1 MKFSDFFWPDS
12 SLEQIRICYDAAEL
26 TIWNRSMN
34 HKVTVRCEGFIGMT
48 DLCIWDEQIIL
59 QAECRNMPWSDA
71 IRSQDTFLQSLCK
84 AYPHSSQ
91 WDERR
96 LEDGVV
102 VLSVLLT
109 NHIRFRL
116 YCQRIDVDTTEK
128 NTVEQYD

>member
-48 DLCIWDEQIIL
+48 DLCIWDDQIIL

-109 NHIRFRL
+109 NHSLPSIL
-116 YCQRIDVDTTEK
+116 PTD
-128 NTVEQYD
+128 

>member
-34 HKVTVRCEGFIGMT
+34 CNVTARCE
-48 DLCIWDEQIIL
+48 
-59 QAECRNMPWSDA
+59 AECRNMPWSDV
-71 IRSQDTFLQSLCK
+71 IRSRDTFLQSLCK

-102 VLSVLLT
+102 VLSVLLA

-116 YCQRIDVDTTEK
+116 YCQRIDVAICGEHA
-128 NTVEQYD
+128 NSN

>member
-48 DLCIWDEQIIL
+48 DLCIWDDQIIL
-59 QAECRNMPWSDA
+59 QAECRNMPWSDM

-84 AYPHSSQ
+84 KHTHIPHSGTKGGSRMGGGV
-91 WDERR
+91 ERSFNKSHS
-96 LEDGVV
+96 LPSILPTD
-102 VLSVLLT
+102 
-109 NHIRFRL
+109 
-116 YCQRIDVDTTEK
+116 
-128 NTVEQYD
+128 

>member
-1 MKFSDFFWPDS
+1 MKFSDFFWPDR

-34 HKVTVRCEGFIGMT
+34 CNVTARCEGFIGMT
-48 DLCIWDEQIIL
+48 DLCIWDDQIIL
-59 QAECRNMPWSDA
+59 QAECRNMPWSDV
-71 IRSQDTFLQSLCK
+71 IRSQDAFLQSLCK
-84 AYPHSSQ
+84 AYPYSSQ

-102 VLSVLLT
+102 VLSVLLA

-116 YCQRIDVDTTEK
+116 YC
-128 NTVEQYD
+128 

>member
-1 MKFSDFFWPDS
+1 MKFSDFFWLDS
-12 SLEQIRICYDAAEL
+12 SLEQVSIRYDVAEL
-26 TIWNRSMN
+26 IIWNCN
-34 HKVTVRCEGFIGMT
+34 TNCKVIVQCKGFIGMT
-48 DLCIWDEQIIL
+48 DLCIWDDQIIL
-59 QAECRNMPWSDA
+59 QAECRNMPWTDV

-84 AYPHSSQ
+84 AYPYSSQ

-116 YCQRIDVDTTEK
+116 YCQRIDVATCGEHA
-128 NTVEQYD
+128 NSN

>member
-1 MKFSDFFWPDS
+1 MKFSNFFWPDS

-48 DLCIWDEQIIL
+48 DLCIWDDQIIL
-59 QAECRNMPWSDA
+59 QAECRNMPWSDV

-109 NHIRFRL
+109 NHICFRL
-116 YCQRIDVDTTEK
+116 YCQRIDVAICGEHADS
-128 NTVEQYD
+128 N